1 MTPSRWP
8 RLLAAAGGFAWFLW
22 IGGAPVL
29 NPLNVGWLQDG
40 DWMQHWMGWLF
51 FRIEPWTFPL
61 GAISSIPYPIGTNVG
76 FTDSNPLVSLLL
88 KPFSSVLPSEFQF
101 IGPWLALCFVLQGYT
116 GAAVASVVT
125 KNRLQQLLGGLLI
138 VLSPVLLGR
147 LGHDTLCAHWLL
159 LGLLYVGLRECADA
173 AGARRAIRGATALAV
188 FAATIHPYLAAM
200 CWVLFVAC
208 CARLW
213 RLELIARAAAIR
225 AVLAAT
231 AGIVA
236 VFGAIGYFT
245 VAPATIQ
252 GFNQFSA
259 DVLTLVNPM
268 HLSHLMLGLPGVT
281 LEPGQGEGIGFIGMG
296 GMLALVAALTIYIR
310 RRPTMPP
317 GFGIIVGACV
327 VMAVFAF
334 SAVVT
339 IGGWRLMT
347 LRTFYDQFSAIT
359 GPFRSSG
366 RFIWA
371 LHYLTLLFG
380 IWGATRIS
388 RSGRQAL
395 GSAFLALAV
404 LIQAADLRI
413 PEYWTAARPL
423 PRVPVDAF
431 AVAAGKY
438 RHLALVPMQVIAV
451 CDDDYD
457 MQYVNSYMLQA
468 YRLGTTFNSGYFAR
482 VPFERTEE
490 ACANV
495 ERTVEAGR
503 FDPHTIYVI
512 RRTQAAR
519 FKALGATCGGFDGE
533 WLCVSQDS
541 DERFRRY
548 LETGK

>member
-1 MTPSRWP
+1 MIPSRWP
-8 RLLAAAGGFAWFLW
+8 QLLAAAAGFAWFLW
-22 IGGAPVL
+22 IGGGPAL
-29 NPLNVGWLQDG
+29 NPLNVRFLLDG

-51 FRIEPWTFPL
+51 FRTEPWTFPL
-61 GAISSIPYPIGTNVG
+61 GAISSIPYPIGTNIG

-88 KPFSSVLPSEFQF
+88 KPFSSFLPSEFQF
-101 IGPWLALCFVLQGYT
+101 IGPWLALCFVLQGYA
-116 GAAVASVVT
+116 GAALASVVT

-138 VLSPVLLGR
+138 VLSPVLLTR
-147 LGHDTLCAHWLL
+147 MGHDTLCAHWLL
-159 LGLLYVGLRECADA
+159 LGLLYLGLREYAD
-173 AGARRAIRGATALAV
+173 GPSARRALRGATALAV

-200 CWVLFVAC
+200 CWVLHVAC

-213 RLELIARAAAIR
+213 RLELIARAVAIR
-225 AVLAAT
+225 TVLAAT

-236 VFGAIGYFT
+236 LFGAIGYFT
-245 VAPATIQ
+245 VAPASIQ
-252 GFNQFSA
+252 GFNDFSA

-268 HLSHLMLGLPGVT
+268 HLSHLMPGLPGVT
-281 LEPGQGEGIGFIGMG
+281 LRPGQGEGIGYIGLG

-310 RRPTMPP
+310 RRPTLPP
-317 GFGIIVGACV
+317 TFRIIVWACV
-327 VMAVFAF
+327 LMAVFAF

-347 LRTFYDQFSAIT
+347 LRTFYDQFSSIT

-371 LHYLTLLFG
+371 LHYLVLLFG

-404 LIQAADLRI
+404 VVQVADLKI
-413 PEYWTAARPL
+413 PEYWSAARPL

-438 RHLALVPMQVIAV
+438 RHLALVPMQVIAA
-451 CDDDYD
+451 CDIDYD
-457 MQYVNSYMLQA
+457 MPYVNSYMLQA
-468 YRLGTTFNSGYFAR
+468 YRLRTTFNSGYFAR
-482 VPFERTEE
+482 VPVERTQE

-495 ERTVEAGR
+495 ERAVEAGR
-503 FDPHTIYVI
+503 FDPQTIYVI

-519 FKALGATCGGFDGE
+519 FKALGATCAGFDGE
-533 WLCVSQDS
+533 WLCVSKDS
-541 DERFRRY
+541 NERFRRY
-548 LETGK
+548 LETEK